1 MVKLYGVLPD
11 GVHFV
16 YMQSQQKTT
25 HKQKQTKDRAEGGV
39 LGEGGGTFTHRKT
52 DVKQSLY
59 WTWE

>member
-25 HKQKQTKDRAEGGV
+25 THKQKIERRVGGWGKGV
-39 LGEGGGTFTHRKT
+39 VPLHI
-52 DVKQSLY
+52 VKQM
-59 WTWE
+59 